1 MWRTVDIFLDKKG
14 SMSFFPFFQLFIQ
27 SFSSS
32 YSGKGTCLKL
42 LSFGLM
48 LQKGKKNVL
57 RNLETEKCELG
68 I

>member
-1 MWRTVDIFLDKKG
+1 MGKAGILVDRKASKG
-14 SMSFFPFFQLFIQ
+14 FFSFFQLFIQ

-42 LSFGLM
+42 SRFGVK
-48 LQKGKKNVL
+48 LQKEKNLNVL
-57 RNLETEKCELG
+57 RGLETEKQESV